1 MQNKPIPDFENDYC
15 LTDDGM
21 VVDLQTGKFK
31 KYYFRGNDTKPRV
44 DLYKNGRLEISMYVE
59 DLICE
64 TLFGKIAKGYYKL
77 KFRDE
82 DETNLSLSNI
92 EIYANDPYE
101 TKIQIKKPK
110 KIYHLTIDGSV
121 VINQNEI
128 DEVIE
133 LNTKN
138 SLEREKMRRERT
150 KKRPLS

>member
-31 KYYFRGNDTKPRV
+31 KYYFRGNDTKPIV
-44 DLYKNGRLEISMYVE
+44 DLYKNGRLEISTYVE
-59 DLICE
+59 DLICK

-77 KFRDE
+77 KFRDG

-128 DEVIE
+128 NEVIA

-138 SLEREKMRRERT
+138 SLEKEKMRRERT

>member
-1 MQNKPIPDFENDYC
+1 
-15 LTDDGM
+15 
-21 VVDLQTGKFK
+21 
-31 KYYFRGNDTKPRV
+31 V

-64 TLFGKIAKGYYKL
+64 TLFGKIAKVYYKL
-77 KFRDE
+77 KFRDG

-92 EIYANDPYE
+92 EIYANDSYE